1 MGGKQQQHQQRWR
14 KNKPESGSGADKST
28 SFRAPTP
35 GYEKHIF
42 TQGTNQDVTRFKDT
56 QEKLSQYVATQ
67 NWKKGSEL
75 AKAITE
81 MKEPVYTAPARPVR
95 KHYKQGTNTETT
107 DKVGE
112 DGTPNIAV
120 EDDMSWGITV
130 GEYMDAKKTCD
141 AERECWRENN
151 TRGWALV
158 MVHCTR
164 ELEAE
169 LKNSSR
175 WEQVA
180 KDRSVVGILEMI
192 RDIAQKKIGNYIA
205 TFS

>member
-1 MGGKQQQHQQRWR
+1 MGGKQQRQQRWR

-35 GYEKHIF
+35 GYEKHTF

-81 MKEPVYTAPARPVR
+81 MKESAYTAPERLVR
-95 KHYKQGTNTETT
+95 MYYEQGTNTETT

-112 DGTPNIAV
+112 DGGGSTLQLKTTCHGASPSASTWTPRRRATPNA
-120 EDDMSWGITV
+120 SAGARTTP
-130 GEYMDAKKTCD
+130 G
-141 AERECWRENN
+141 
-151 TRGWALV
+151 GG
-158 MVHCTR
+158 
-164 ELEAE
+164 
-169 LKNSSR
+169 R
-175 WEQVA
+175 W
-180 KDRSVVGILEMI
+180 
-192 RDIAQKKIGNYIA
+192 
-205 TFS
+205 